1 MVGEWPIAQLLL
13 ARVVFPND
21 SVLTL
26 DVRKNNFEI
35 VEARNMPRNLIEET
49 SRNWIMELEINQFKN
64 CPLIQIIRLSDGKKS
79 YKVFGI

>member
-35 VEARNMPRNLIEET
+35 VEARNMPRNLIEELQET
-49 SRNWIMELEINQFKN
+49 GSWNWKKLKIN
-64 CPLIQIIRLSDGKKS
+64 
-79 YKVFGI
+79 YKLK